1 MSITANQVKELRD
14 MSGVGMMECK
24 RALVETGGDINKAL
38 DLLRAN
44 SSLKAEKKAS
54 RVAADGE
61 LKISI
66 NSEYVSLIEINSET
80 DFAAKDEQFKTFTS
94 NVAKYL
100 ESTKVYSVDD
110 LNEQFLKERHALI
123 QSIGENIQLRRLQ
136 TLEVQSGGCIGAYVH
151 SDGRLAALVS
161 IDADNKE
168 LAKDLA
174 MHVSATNPS
183 CLQSDDIDPELLER
197 ERAIFLAQA
206 EESGKDAS
214 IMEKMVEG
222 KVKRFLSEVTLVSQ
236 GFVKNPDQSI
246 KELLKE
252 NNTSIV
258 AFARFKVGEGI
269 EVEAK
274 DFAAEVAEQLQK

>member
-1 MSITANQVKELRD
+1 MSITASQVKELRE

-24 RALVETGGDINKAL
+24 KALVETDGDLDKAL

-61 LKISI
+61 IKIAE
-66 NSEYVSLIEINSET
+66 NSEYFSLVEINSET
-80 DFAAKDEQFKTFTS
+80 DFAAKDSQFRDFAGE
-94 NVAKYL
+94 VAEYL
-100 ESTKVYSVDD
+100 INNKVTDMAD
-110 LNEQFLKERHALI
+110 LSSMFEEKRQSLI

-136 TLEVQSGGCIGAYVH
+136 TLDVPSGGCIGAYLH
-151 SDGRLAALVS
+151 SDGKLAAIVS
-161 IDADNKE
+161 IDTDNKE

-174 MHVSATNPS
+174 MHVSATNPT
-183 CLQSDDIDPELLER
+183 CLQSEDIDPELLER
-197 ERAIFLAQA
+197 ERSIFLAQA

-214 IMEKMVEG
+214 IMKKMVEG

-246 KELLKE
+246 EELLKE
-252 NNTSIV
+252 NNTSIL
-258 AFARFKVGEGI
+258 AFARLKVGEGI
-269 EVEAK
+269 EVEVK

>member
-1 MSITANQVKELRD
+1 MSISASQVKELRE

-24 RALVETGGDINKAL
+24 KALVETEGDLDKAL

-61 LKISI
+61 VKIAR
-66 NSEYVSLIEINSET
+66 NPEYSSLVEINSET
-80 DFAAKDEQFKTFTS
+80 DFAAKDSQFKDFAGE
-94 NVAKYL
+94 VAEYL
-100 ESTKVYSVDD
+100 INNKVTGMDD
-110 LNEQFLKERHALI
+110 LSSIFEEKRQSLI

-136 TLEVQSGGCIGAYVH
+136 TLDVPSGGCIGAYLH
-151 SDGRLAALVS
+151 SDGKLAALVS
-161 IDADNKE
+161 IDTDNME

-174 MHVSATNPS
+174 MHVSATNPT
-183 CLQSDDIDPELLER
+183 CLQSEDIDPELLER
-197 ERAIFLAQA
+197 ERSIFLAQA

-246 KELLKE
+246 EELLKE
-252 NNTSIV
+252 NNTSII
-258 AFARFKVGEGI
+258 AFARLKVGEDI
-269 EVEAK
+269 EVEVK

>member
-1 MSITANQVKELRD
+1 MSITASQVKELRE

-24 RALVETGGDINKAL
+24 KALVETDGDLDKAL

-61 LKISI
+61 IKIAE
-66 NSEYVSLIEINSET
+66 NSEYFSLIEINSET
-80 DFAAKDEQFKTFTS
+80 DFAAKDSQFRDFAGE
-94 NVAKYL
+94 VAEYL
-100 ESTKVYSVDD
+100 INNKVTDIAD
-110 LNEQFLKERHALI
+110 LSSMYEEKRQSLI

-136 TLEVQSGGCIGAYVH
+136 TLDVPSGGCIGAYLH
-151 SDGRLAALVS
+151 SDGKLAAIVS
-161 IDADNKE
+161 IDTDNKE

-174 MHVSATNPS
+174 MHVSATNPT
-183 CLQSDDIDPELLER
+183 CLQSEDIDPELLER
-197 ERAIFLAQA
+197 ERSIFLAQA

-246 KELLKE
+246 EELLKE
-252 NNTSIV
+252 NNTSIL
-258 AFARFKVGEGI
+258 AFARLKVGEGI
-269 EVEAK
+269 EVEVK

>member
-1 MSITANQVKELRD
+1 MSITASQVKELRE

-24 RALVETGGDINKAL
+24 KALVETDGDLDKAL

-61 LKISI
+61 IKIAE
-66 NSEYVSLIEINSET
+66 NSEYFSLVEINSET
-80 DFAAKDEQFKTFTS
+80 DFAAKDSQFRDFAGE
-94 NVAKYL
+94 VAEYL
-100 ESTKVYSVDD
+100 INNKVTDMAD
-110 LNEQFLKERHALI
+110 LSSMFEEKRQSLI

-136 TLEVQSGGCIGAYVH
+136 TLDVPSGGCIGAYLH
-151 SDGRLAALVS
+151 SDGKLAAIVS
-161 IDADNKE
+161 IDTDNKE

-174 MHVSATNPS
+174 MHVSATNPT
-183 CLQSDDIDPELLER
+183 CLQSEDIDPELLER
-197 ERAIFLAQA
+197 ERSIFLAQA

-246 KELLKE
+246 EELLKE
-252 NNTSIV
+252 NNTSIL
-258 AFARFKVGEGI
+258 AFARLKVGEGI
-269 EVEAK
+269 EVEVK
-274 DFAAEVAEQLQK
+274 DFATEVAEQLQK

>member
-1 MSITANQVKELRD
+1 MSITASQVKELRE

-24 RALVETGGDINKAL
+24 KALVETDGDLDKAL

-61 LKISI
+61 IKIAE
-66 NSEYVSLIEINSET
+66 NSEYFSLVEINSET
-80 DFAAKDEQFKTFTS
+80 DFAAKDSQFRDFAGE
-94 NVAKYL
+94 VAEYL
-100 ESTKVYSVDD
+100 INNKVTDMANLSSMF
-110 LNEQFLKERHALI
+110 EEKRQSLI

-136 TLEVQSGGCIGAYVH
+136 TLDVPSGGCIGAYLH
-151 SDGRLAALVS
+151 SDGKLAALVS
-161 IDADNKE
+161 IDTDNKE

-174 MHVSATNPS
+174 MHVSATNPT
-183 CLQSDDIDPELLER
+183 CLQSEDIDPELLER
-197 ERAIFLAQA
+197 ERSIFLAQA

-246 KELLKE
+246 EELLKE
-252 NNTSIV
+252 NNTSIL
-258 AFARFKVGEGI
+258 AFARLKVGEGI
-269 EVEAK
+269 EVEVK

>member
-1 MSITANQVKELRD
+1 MSISASQVKELRE

-24 RALVETGGDINKAL
+24 KALVETDGDLNKAL

-61 LKISI
+61 VKIAK
-66 NSEYVSLIEINSET
+66 NSEYSSLIEINSET
-80 DFAAKDEQFKTFTS
+80 DFAAKDSQFRDFAGE
-94 NVAKYL
+94 VAEYL
-100 ESTKVYSVDD
+100 INNKVTDMAD
-110 LNEQFLKERHALI
+110 LSSMFEEKRQSLI

-136 TLEVQSGGCIGAYVH
+136 TLDVPSGGCIGAYLH
-151 SDGRLAALVS
+151 SDGKLAAIVS
-161 IDADNKE
+161 IDTDNKE

-174 MHVSATNPS
+174 MHVSATNPT
-183 CLQSDDIDPELLER
+183 CLQSEDIDPELLER
-197 ERAIFLAQA
+197 ERSIFLAQA

-246 KELLKE
+246 EELLKE
-252 NNTSIV
+252 NNTSIL
-258 AFARFKVGEGI
+258 AFARLKVGEGI
-269 EVEAK
+269 EVEVK
-274 DFAAEVAEQLQK
+274 DFAAEVAEQLKK

>member
-1 MSITANQVKELRD
+1 MSITASQVKELRE

-24 RALVETGGDINKAL
+24 KALVETDGDLDKAL

-61 LKISI
+61 IKIAE
-66 NSEYVSLIEINSET
+66 NSEYFSLVEINSET
-80 DFAAKDEQFKTFTS
+80 DFAAKDSQFRDFAGE
-94 NVAKYL
+94 VAEYL
-100 ESTKVYSVDD
+100 INNKVTDMAD
-110 LNEQFLKERHALI
+110 LSSMFEEKRQSLI

-136 TLEVQSGGCIGAYVH
+136 TLDVPSGGCIGAYLH
-151 SDGRLAALVS
+151 SDGKLAAIVS
-161 IDADNKE
+161 IDTDNKE

-174 MHVSATNPS
+174 MHVSATNPT
-183 CLQSDDIDPELLER
+183 CLQSEDIDPELLER
-197 ERAIFLAQA
+197 ERSIFLAQA

-246 KELLKE
+246 EELLKE
-252 NNTSIV
+252 NNTSIL
-258 AFARFKVGEGI
+258 AFARLKVGEGI
-269 EVEAK
+269 EVEVK

>member
-1 MSITANQVKELRD
+1 MSITASQVKELREIT
-14 MSGVGMMECK
+14 GVGMMECK
-24 RALVETGGDINKAL
+24 KALVETDGDLEMAI

-61 LKISI
+61 VKIAE
-66 NSEYVSLIEINSET
+66 NSKYTSLVEINSET
-80 DFAAKDEQFKTFTS
+80 DFAAKDSQFKDFANDVAEHLAS
-94 NVAKYL
+94 NQVNDI
-100 ESTKVYSVDD
+100 TD
-110 LNEQFLKERHALI
+110 LNSLFEEKRQSLI
-123 QSIGENIQLRRLQ
+123 QSIGENIQLRRLE
-136 TLEVQSGGCIGAYVH
+136 TLEVPADGCIGSYVH

-161 IDADNKE
+161 IDSDNKE

-183 CLQSDDIDPELLER
+183 CLQSEDIDPELLER
-197 ERAIFLAQA
+197 ERSIFLAQA

-236 GFVKNPDQSI
+236 GFVTVSYTHLRAH
-246 KELLKE
+246 E
-252 NNTSIV
+252 T
-258 AFARFKVGEGI
+258 
-269 EVEAK
+269 
-274 DFAAEVAEQLQK
+274 

>member
-1 MSITANQVKELRD
+1 MSITASQVKELRE

-24 RALVETGGDINKAL
+24 KALVETDGDLEKAL

-61 LKISI
+61 VKVAENLEYSSI
-66 NSEYVSLIEINSET
+66 VEINSET
-80 DFAAKDEQFKTFTS
+80 DFAAKDSQFKEFGN

-100 ESTKVYSVDD
+100 SNNCVNDIDELSQSFEEKRQS
-110 LNEQFLKERHALI
+110 LI
-123 QSIGENIQLRRLQ
+123 QSIGENIQLRRLK
-136 TLEVQSGGCIGAYVH
+136 TVEVPSGGTIGSYIH

-183 CLQSDDIDPELLER
+183 CLKSDDIDPDLLER
-197 ERAIFLAQA
+197 EKSIFVAQA
-206 EESGKDAS
+206 EESGKDES
-214 IMEKMVEG
+214 IVKKIVDG

-246 KELLKE
+246 EELLKE
-252 NNTSIV
+252 NNTSII
-258 AFARFKVGEGI
+258 AFTRFKVGEGI
-269 EVEAK
+269 EVEVK
-274 DFAAEVAEQLQK
+274 DFAAEVAEQLQQ

>member
-1 MSITANQVKELRD
+1 MSITASQVKELRE

-24 RALVETGGDINKAL
+24 KALVETDGDLDKAL

-61 LKISI
+61 IKIAE
-66 NSEYVSLIEINSET
+66 NSEYFSLVEINSET
-80 DFAAKDEQFKTFTS
+80 DFAAKDSQFRDFAGE
-94 NVAKYL
+94 VAEYL
-100 ESTKVYSVDD
+100 INNKVTDMAD
-110 LNEQFLKERHALI
+110 LSSKFEEKRQSLI

-136 TLEVQSGGCIGAYVH
+136 TLDVPSGGCIGAYLH
-151 SDGRLAALVS
+151 SDGKLAAIVS
-161 IDADNKE
+161 IDTDNKE

-174 MHVSATNPS
+174 MHVSATNPT
-183 CLQSDDIDPELLER
+183 CLQSEDIDPELLER
-197 ERAIFLAQA
+197 ERSIFLAQA

-246 KELLKE
+246 EELLKE
-252 NNTSIV
+252 NNTSIL
-258 AFARFKVGEGI
+258 AFARLKVGEGI
-269 EVEAK
+269 EVEVK
-274 DFAAEVAEQLQK
+274 DFAAEVAEQLKK

>member
-1 MSITANQVKELRD
+1 MSISASQVKELRE

-24 RALVETGGDINKAL
+24 KALVETDGDLNKAL

-61 LKISI
+61 VKIAK
-66 NSEYVSLIEINSET
+66 NSEYSCLIEINSET
-80 DFAAKDEQFKTFTS
+80 DFAAKDSKFKDFAGE
-94 NVAKYL
+94 VAEYL
-100 ESTKVYSVDD
+100 VNNKITDMAD
-110 LNEQFLKERHALI
+110 LSLIFEEKRQSLI

-136 TLEVQSGGCIGAYVH
+136 TLDVPSGGCIGAYLH
-151 SDGRLAALVS
+151 SDGKLAALVS
-161 IDADNKE
+161 IDTDNME

-174 MHVSATNPS
+174 MHVSATNPT
-183 CLQSDDIDPELLER
+183 CLQSEDIDPELLER
-197 ERAIFLAQA
+197 ERSIFLAQA
-206 EESGKDAS
+206 EDSGKDES

-246 KELLKE
+246 EELLKE
-252 NNTSIV
+252 NNTSII
-258 AFARFKVGEGI
+258 AFARLKVGEGI
-269 EVEAK
+269 EVEVK

>member
-1 MSITANQVKELRD
+1 MSITASQVKELRE

-24 RALVETGGDINKAL
+24 KALVETDGDLDKAL

-61 LKISI
+61 IKIAE
-66 NSEYVSLIEINSET
+66 NSEYFSLVEINSET
-80 DFAAKDEQFKTFTS
+80 DFAAKDSQFRDFAGE
-94 NVAKYL
+94 VAEYL
-100 ESTKVYSVDD
+100 INNKVTDMAHLSSMF
-110 LNEQFLKERHALI
+110 EEKRQSLI

-136 TLEVQSGGCIGAYVH
+136 TLDVPSGGCIGAYLH
-151 SDGRLAALVS
+151 SDGKLAALVS
-161 IDADNKE
+161 IDTDNKE

-174 MHVSATNPS
+174 MHVSATNPT
-183 CLQSDDIDPELLER
+183 CLQSEDIDPELLER
-197 ERAIFLAQA
+197 ERSIFLAQA

-246 KELLKE
+246 EELLKE
-252 NNTSIV
+252 NNTSIL
-258 AFARFKVGEGI
+258 AFARLKVGEGI

>member
-1 MSITANQVKELRD
+1 MSITASQVKELRE

-24 RALVETGGDINKAL
+24 KALVETDGDLQKAL
-38 DLLRAN
+38 DFLRAN

-61 LKISI
+61 VKVAE
-66 NSEYVSLIEINSET
+66 NSKYTSLIEINSET
-80 DFAAKDEQFKTFTS
+80 DFAAKDSQFKDFANDVADHLVS
-94 NVAKYL
+94 NCVKDIA
-100 ESTKVYSVDD
+100 D
-110 LNEQFLKERHALI
+110 LSLVFEDKRQSLI
-123 QSIGENIQLRRLQ
+123 QSIGENIQLRRLE
-136 TLEVQSGGCIGAYVH
+136 TLEVSSGGCIGSYVH
-151 SDGRLAALVS
+151 SDGKLAALVS
-161 IDADNKE
+161 IDSDNKE

-183 CLQSDDIDPELLER
+183 CLQAEDIDPELLER
-197 ERAIFLAQA
+197 ERSIFLAQA

-236 GFVKNPDQSI
+236 GFVKNPDQTI
-246 KELLKE
+246 EALLKE
-252 NNTSIV
+252 NNTSIL
-258 AFARFKVGEGI
+258 AFTRFKVGEGI

-274 DFAAEVAEQLQK
+274 DFAAEVAEQLQQ